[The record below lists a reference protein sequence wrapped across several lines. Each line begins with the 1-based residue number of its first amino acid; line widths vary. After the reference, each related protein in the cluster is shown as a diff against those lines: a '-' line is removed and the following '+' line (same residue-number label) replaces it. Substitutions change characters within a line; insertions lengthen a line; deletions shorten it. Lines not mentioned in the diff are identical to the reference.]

1 MIENALEIFLF
12 IICVILSAFF
22 SSSEVALISMTR
34 ARVRTLDNENRVGSH
49 ALVALKESPEH
60 LLTTI
65 LIGNNIVNISAAS
78 LATAIAIQWFGDI
91 GVGIATGV
99 VVIILLVFG
108 EIGPKIYAT
117 RAPDSFALT
126 VAPII
131 LFLSKVFAPAIWLVE
146 RVSPKLGLGKD
157 AAEPS
162 VTEEEIKEWIDV
174 GKEEGTIEQNEQDML
189 YSVLEFGDTTAR
201 EIMTPRVDVILIE
214 DTVTFDNAIRIF
226 NETGFSRIP
235 VYHDRID
242 NIIGILNVK
251 DVFAAMVSRRNN
263 ANISEVMYDP
273 IFVPETKKIDDL
285 LKELQVHRVQM
296 AVVIDEYSSFVG
308 IVTVED
314 ILEEL
319 VGDIMDE
326 YDKEEP
332 DVQEIAPGVFVV
344 DAQMWIE
351 DANERMEISLPED
364 ESYDTLGGLLIDR
377 LGHIPLHPGEKAEL
391 PEQNITLSVMQMH
404 GRRIVKVKV
413 LVHAVHGNG
422 KKSADNGSTEEKSL

>member
-1 MIENALEIFLF
+1 
-12 IICVILSAFF
+12 S
-22 SSSEVALISMTR
+22 
-34 ARVRTLDNENRVGSH
+34 
-49 ALVALKESPEH
+49 
-60 LLTTI
+60 
-65 LIGNNIVNISAAS
+65 
-78 LATAIAIQWFGDI
+78 IAIKWFGVV

-108 EIGPKIYAT
+108 EIGPKIYAS
-117 RAPDSFALT
+117 RAPDSFAHT

-131 LFLSKVFAPAIWLVE
+131 LLLSKIFTPFIWLVE

-157 AAEPS
+157 AGEPA

-174 GKEEGTIEQNEQDML
+174 GTEEGTIEQDEQDML

-201 EIMTPRVDVILIE
+201 EIMTPRVDVIVME
-214 DTVTFDNAIRIF
+214 DTVTFEDAIRIF

-235 VYHDRID
+235 VYHEQID
-242 NIIGILNVK
+242 NITGILNVK
-251 DVFAAMVSRRNN
+251 DVFSAMVSRRKDST
-263 ANISEVMYDP
+263 IREVMYDP
-273 IFVPETKKIDDL
+273 TFVPETKKIDDL

-351 DANERMEISLPED
+351 DANERMSIKLPED
-364 ESYDTLGGLLIDR
+364 EAYETLGGLLIDR
-377 LGHIPLHPGEKAEL
+377 LGHLPLHPGEKAEI

-413 LVHAVHGNG
+413 LVHEAHVNG
-422 KKSADNGSTEEKSL
+422 KRVEGNESAREKL